1 MKAYKVAKYNIN
13 SLKKSVFIYYS
24 IFIAVCIFLVI
35 LSKIYYGNFGTSG
48 TELSSAIFIFIVG
61 LNMFKENFYFMKSN
75 NVSRKGYFLGTV
87 LSMLPIAALMSVID
101 IIINRAYSLFVKCP
115 TNYDMIFTDF
125 NNGVNTTLATSNWV
139 QGNDIVTLFNT
150 FLFQAALY
158 LMLFALGFVITMVYY
173 KCNKLMKTVI
183 SISPIMLFILFNVL
197 VRIFPY
203 SAQKV
208 LEFLFY
214 IFGIIPRNVYTAIL
228 TFIIL
233 FIALIA
239 VSYLLIREMIIKEK

>member
-35 LSKIYYGNFGTSG
+35 LSKICYGNFGTSG

-75 NVSRKGYFLGTV
+75 NVSRKSYFLGTV
-87 LSMLPIAALMSVID
+87 LSMLPIATLMSVID
-101 IIINRAYSLFVKCP
+101 IIINRVYSLFVKCP

-150 FLFQAALY
+150 FLFQTSLY

-183 SISPIMLFILFNVL
+183 SISPVMLFILFSVL
-197 VRIFPY
+197 ASNFPY
-203 SAQKV
+203 AAGKLV
-208 LEFLFY
+208 EFLFY
-214 IFGIIPRNVYTAIL
+214 ILGITPRNVYTAIL

-233 FIALIA
+233 FIALIVVA
-239 VSYLLIREMIIKEK
+239 YLFVRKMIIKEK

>member
-1 MKAYKVAKYNIN
+1 MKAYKIAKYNIN
-13 SLKKSVFIYYS
+13 SLKKSLFVYYL
-24 IFIAVCIFLVI
+24 IFIAVCMFLVT

-48 TELSSAIFIFIVG
+48 IELSSAIFIFIVG

-75 NVSRKGYFLGTV
+75 NVSRKSYFLGTV
-87 LSMLPIAALMSVID
+87 LSILPIATLMSVID
-101 IIINRAYSLFVKCP
+101 IIINRVYSLFSKCP

-125 NNGVNTTLATSNWV
+125 SNNVDITTATSNWI

-183 SISPIMLFILFNVL
+183 SISPIMLFILFGAL
-197 VRIFPY
+197 VSIFPY
-203 SAQKV
+203 AAQKV

-214 IFGIIPRNVYTAIL
+214 IFGITPRNVYTAIL

-233 FIALIA
+233 FIALIIA
-239 VSYLLIREMIIKEK
+239 AYLLIRKMIIKEK